1 MNIVRNSRL
10 GRGAGKSTY
19 VLDSVADTDAS
30 PRAVDV
36 SVGSKY
42 YYERVEPLEQVEMIT
57 ELPKAKWSI
66 VISTSY
72 AGVGLD
78 TCVEAR
84 GRSWC
89 AMYVSIS
96 KCRHGIRAHA
106 LIGHWSMQLHSNL
119 TQWKRAGLIT
129 LKSLDR
135 NQELLI
141 YFAGVLC

>member
-1 MNIVRNSRL
+1 MNIVRNPRL
-10 GRGAGKSTY
+10 GRGAGRSTY
-19 VLDSVADTDAS
+19 VLDSVADTDGS

-89 AMYVSIS
+89 AMYVSI
-96 KCRHGIRAHA
+96 
-106 LIGHWSMQLHSNL
+106 N
-119 TQWKRAGLIT
+119 AGM
-129 LKSLDR
+129 
-135 NQELLI
+135 E
-141 YFAGVLC
+141 